1 MAWCHLLFDED
12 DREKERE
19 RQREGIDRRGEQ
31 KRNED
36 ENEGKKW
43 KVWSKWMDDKKRILK
58 KIR

>member
-36 ENEGKKW
+36 ENERKKW
-43 KVWSKWMDDKKRILK
+43 KVWSKWMSMIKKES
-58 KIR
+58 